1 MIKRVFI
8 PFLTLLFCVHYG
20 IAQNNSVSIQNSDK
34 YIPAEENLENREWF
48 RDAGFGMFIH
58 WGVYS
63 MLGDGEWVLTNKNL
77 NEVEYRTLAAGFY
90 PSEFDA
96 QEWVK
101 ITKDA
106 GIKYICFTSR
116 HHDGFS
122 MFDTKQSDYNIVKAT
137 PFKRDVVKELAEAC
151 RKEGLKLF
159 LYYSH
164 IDWHRSDYFPLGRT
178 GRNLGR
184 EPEGSWAD
192 YRAFMDAQLTEL
204 LTQYGPIG
212 GIWFDGW
219 WDKPNEEWGLK
230 EQYALIHRLQP
241 GCLIGN
247 NHHVAPMEGEDF
259 QMFERDLPGQNTAGY
274 SGDATIGALPLETCE
289 TMNKTWGYNITDK
302 DFKSTKELIHRLVGA
317 AGRNA
322 NLLLNVGPRPN
333 GTIPD
338 ESVKHLR
345 EIGEWMGIYGET
357 IHGTRGGLIPA
368 QDWGVTTQRGDK
380 LYIHIL
386 SLDTDT
392 ITLPLQSK
400 QIKSISLFRDKTPL
414 KHKNNSEGI
423 VVELGVVPAEID
435 FVLEIEI
442 RSR

>member
-1 MIKRVFI
+1 MTVRLFASFLILILCTKVGVAQGSGPI
-8 PFLTLLFCVHYG
+8 P
-20 IAQNNSVSIQNSDK
+20 QNSNR
-34 YIPAEENLENREWF
+34 YIPSTENIENREWF
-48 RDAGFGMFIH
+48 RDASFGMFIH
-58 WGVYS
+58 WGIYS
-63 MLGDGEWVLTNKNL
+63 MLGDGEWVLTNKNM
-77 NEVEYRTLAAGFY
+77 NEKEYRTLAAGFY
-90 PSEFDA
+90 PSEFNAD
-96 QEWVK
+96 EWVR
-101 ITKDA
+101 IAKDA
-106 GIKYICFTSR
+106 GMKYICFTSR

-151 RKEGLKLF
+151 KREGLRLF

-184 EPEGSWAD
+184 EPQGSWTD

-219 WDKPNEEWGLK
+219 WDKPNEDWGLK
-230 EQYALIHRLQP
+230 EQYALIHRLQS

-274 SGDATIGALPLETCE
+274 SADASIGNLPLETCE
-289 TMNKTWGYNITDK
+289 TMNKTWGYNIADR
-302 DFKSTKELIHRLVGA
+302 DFKSTKALIHRLVGA

-338 ESVKHLR
+338 ESVLHLK
-345 EIGEWMGIYGET
+345 EIGEWMNIYGET
-357 IHGTRGGLIPA
+357 IHGTRGGSIPP
-368 QDWGVTTQRGDK
+368 QEWGVTTQKGDK

-386 SLDTDT
+386 SLEADT
-392 ITLPLQSK
+392 IELPLQPK
-400 QIKSISLFRDKTPL
+400 QVKGISLFKDKIPL
-414 KHKNNSEGI
+414 KYKKSSGGI
-423 VVELGVVPAEID
+423 VVELGSVSTDIDTVVEIK
-435 FVLEIEI
+435 L
-442 RSR
+442 

>member
-1 MIKRVFI
+1 MIRMFCF
-8 PFLTLLFCVHYG
+8 FLSLLFFST
-20 IAQNNSVSIQNSDK
+20 SVIMGQDAIGYSPTK
-34 YIPAEENLENREWF
+34 ENLENREWF
-48 RDAGFGMFIH
+48 RDAGFGMFVH
-58 WGVYS
+58 WGIYS
-63 MLGDGEWVLTNKNL
+63 MLGDGEWVLTNKKL
-77 NEVEYRTLAAGFY
+77 NEKEYRALATGFY

-101 ITKDA
+101 IAKDA
-106 GIKYICFTSR
+106 GMKYICFTSR

-122 MFDTKQSDYNIVKAT
+122 MFDTKQSDYNIVGAT

-178 GRNLGR
+178 GRDLGR
-184 EPEGSWAD
+184 EQEGSWAD

-204 LTQYGPIG
+204 LTQYGQIG

-219 WDKPNEEWGLK
+219 WDKPDEDWGLK
-230 EQYALIHRLQP
+230 EQYALIHSLQP

-302 DFKSTKELIHRLVGA
+302 DFKSTETLIHRLVGA

-338 ESVKHLR
+338 ESVKHLK
-345 EIGEWMGIYGET
+345 EIGEWMDIYGET
-357 IHGTRGGLIPA
+357 IHGTRGGLIPP
-368 QDWGVTTQRGDK
+368 QDWGVTTQKGDK

-386 SLDTDT
+386 SLNADT

-400 QIKSISLFRDKTPL
+400 QIKSISLFKDKTPL
-414 KHKNNSEGI
+414 KYKNSSDGI
-423 VVELGVVPAEID
+423 VVEFGAVPSEID
-435 FVLEIEI
+435 FVLEIDI